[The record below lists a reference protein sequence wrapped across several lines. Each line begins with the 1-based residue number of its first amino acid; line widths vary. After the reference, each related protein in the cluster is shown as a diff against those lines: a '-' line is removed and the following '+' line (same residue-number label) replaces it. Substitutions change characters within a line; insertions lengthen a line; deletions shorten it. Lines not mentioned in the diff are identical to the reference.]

1 MAGMN
6 QHQIALLLCFYSN
19 VQNVNAPKD
28 AQRVTPLSCRKGARL
43 IKSVVASTKVFGKK
57 IAADFRFDGG
67 WKTITLGYTN
77 LVLHLSSLGLKL
89 CPKKGKIVSKTWIH
103 D

>member
-19 VQNVNAPKD
+19 VQNVNAPND

-57 IAADFRFDGG
+57 KILQISALMVAPKQLP
-67 WKTITLGYTN
+67 WAIPI
-77 LVLHLSSLGLKL
+77 L
-89 CPKKGKIVSKTWIH
+89 CFI
-103 D
+103 